1 MLTGLGEALLL
12 GVHKTLLQRA
22 VFFGPRVVWMAA
34 VADLLLFTAMGL
46 LLLALSCRWPKLRSA
61 RAVVS
66 LFTFLALSSWLLI
79 FPQIKWYASLILAA
93 GVAAQAGRIAAARP
107 PMALKLSAA
116 KRRRSQ
122 SKEAEQL
129 RTFSLRPWWFIF
141 LTLAALILLVAGVE
155 GGRWWQQHQAM
166 MKLPA
171 PQAAAPNVLLIV
183 LDTVRAQNLSLYGYH
198 RATTPRLEQFA
209 RRGVRFEKAISTAA
223 WTLPAHAS
231 MFTGRYPR
239 ELSADFLKPLDASH
253 PTLAEVLRARG
264 YLTAGFVA
272 NTFYCG
278 YEHGLS
284 RGFLHYE
291 DYQLSL
297 EELLISSSL
306 LRTITHNAHLRQII
320 GNHQVLTRKTAAQ
333 VNENF
338 LSWLSDVA
346 AASGRPFFA
355 FLNYFDAHEPYLPP
369 APYDTLF
376 GANLAWRNW
385 PHDHTVRAA
394 WRIKR
399 EQMNPQQNQAAIDA
413 YDGSLAYLDH
423 HLGLLFD
430 ELERRGLLE
439 QTIVIVTSDHGEAF
453 GEHGHHGHG
462 DNLYLPLLHVPLLI
476 SFPGRVPAG
485 GEIQEPV
492 TLRDLA
498 ATILDLAGINEE
510 NLLPGQSLARHWR
523 STSAVTASTG
533 SPILSEV
540 NIAPIKPRLYPPGSR
555 AELCSLLHGRYHYI
569 KNASGHEEVYDIV
582 NDPSELRNLA
592 DSEEGRQM
600 IDVFR
605 KFLNQTSEE

>member
-1 MLTGLGEALLL
+1 MAAQQQQTIKKVTILLLAACSGTLTGLGEALLL
-12 GVHKTLLQRA
+12 GVQKILLQRA

-34 VADLLLFTAMGL
+34 VADLLLFTVIGL
-46 LLLALSCRWPKLRSA
+46 LLLLLSCRWPKLRSV
-61 RAVVS
+61 RAAVS

-93 GVAAQAGRIAAARP
+93 GVAAQAGRVAAARTGGRSLAVP
-107 PMALKLSAA
+107 IKL
-116 KRRRSQ
+116 
-122 SKEAEQL
+122 L
-129 RTFSLRPWWFIF
+129 P
-141 LTLAALILLVAGVE
+141 LAALMLLVVALE

-166 MKLPA
+166 TSLPA
-171 PQAAAPNVLLIV
+171 PQTAAPNVLLIV

-209 RRGVRFEKAISTAA
+209 RRSVRFGKAITTAP

-231 MFTGRYPR
+231 IFTGRYPR

-306 LRTITHNAHLRQII
+306 LRTITHNAHLRRII
-320 GNHQVLTRKTAAQ
+320 RNHQILTRKTAAQ

-346 AASGRPFFA
+346 AASRRPFFA
-355 FLNYFDAHEPYLPP
+355 FLNYFDAHEPYLPLP
-369 APYDTLF
+369 PYDTLF
-376 GANLAWRNW
+376 SANLAWRNW
-385 PHDHTVRAA
+385 PHDHAVRAA

-413 YDGSLAYLDH
+413 YDGSIAYLDH

-430 ELERRGLLE
+430 ELERRGVLE

-453 GEHGHHGHG
+453 GEHGYHGHS

-476 SFPGRVPAG
+476 SFPARVPAG
-485 GEIQEPV
+485 REIQEPV

-498 ATILDLAGINEE
+498 ATILDLAGISQG
-510 NLLPGQSLARHWR
+510 NLLPGHSLARHWIG
-523 STSAVTASTG
+523 TSAVSASTG
-533 SPILSEV
+533 SPVLSEV

-555 AELCSLLHGRYHYI
+555 AEMYSLLSGRYHYI
-569 KNASGHEEVYDIV
+569 RNASGQEEVYDIV
-582 NDPSELRNLA
+582 NDPSELHNLA

-600 IDVFR
+600 SATFR
-605 KFLNQTSEE
+605 KFLNQMGEE

>member
-1 MLTGLGEALLL
+1 MAAQQQQTIKKVMILFLAACSGMITGLGEALLL
-12 GVHKTLLQRA
+12 GVQKILLQRA

-34 VADLLLFTAMGL
+34 VADLLLFTVIGL
-46 LLLALSCRWPKLRSA
+46 LLLLLSCRWPKLRSV
-61 RAVVS
+61 RAAVS

-93 GVAAQAGRIAAARP
+93 GLAAQAGPIAAARTAGRSLAAP
-107 PMALKLSAA
+107 IKL
-116 KRRRSQ
+116 
-122 SKEAEQL
+122 L
-129 RTFSLRPWWFIF
+129 P
-141 LTLAALILLVAGVE
+141 LAALMLLVVALE

-166 MKLPA
+166 ISLPA
-171 PQAAAPNVLLIV
+171 PQTAAPNVLLIV

-209 RRGVRFEKAISTAA
+209 RRGVRFGKAITTAP

-231 MFTGRYPR
+231 IFTGRYPR

-306 LRTITHNAHLRQII
+306 LRTTTHNAHLRRII
-320 GNHQVLTRKTAAQ
+320 GNHQILTRKTAAQ

-346 AASGRPFFA
+346 ATSRRPFFA

-385 PHDHTVRAA
+385 PHDHAVRAA

-413 YDGSLAYLDH
+413 YDGSIAYLDH

-453 GEHGHHGHG
+453 GEHGYHGHG

-476 SFPGRVPAG
+476 SFPARVPAG
-485 GEIQEPV
+485 REIQEPV

-498 ATILDLAGINEE
+498 ATILDLAGINQG
-510 NLLPGQSLARHWR
+510 NLLPGHSLARHWIG
-523 STSAVTASTG
+523 TSAVNASTG
-533 SPILSEV
+533 SPVLSEL
-540 NIAPIKPRLYPPGSR
+540 NIAPIRPRLYPPGSR
-555 AELCSLLHGRYHYI
+555 AEMYSLLSGRYHYI
-569 KNASGHEEVYDIV
+569 RNASGQEEVYDIV
-582 NDPSELRNLA
+582 NDPSELHNLA

-600 IDVFR
+600 SATFR
-605 KFLNQTSEE
+605 KFLNQMSEE